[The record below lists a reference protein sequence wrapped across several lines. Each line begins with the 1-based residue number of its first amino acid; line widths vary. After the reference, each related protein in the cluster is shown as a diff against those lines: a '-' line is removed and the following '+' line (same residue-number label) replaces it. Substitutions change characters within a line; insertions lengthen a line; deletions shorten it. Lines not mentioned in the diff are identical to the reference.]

1 MTAKDAARTE
11 AIFALM
17 ENHIG
22 DELMAILSTYMDG
35 DALGPWARGIVEEY
49 RALVTFFEE
58 SPVGYC

>member
-11 AIFALM
+11 AIFALI
-17 ENHIG
+17 ENHTG
-22 DELMAILSTYMDG
+22 DELMAVLSTYMDG
-35 DALGPWARGIVEEY
+35 DELSPWGRAIVEEY